1 MFQLPIKKKA
11 GTPVL
16 VLSYFFYS
24 FCLILFCFINM
35 THTASTE
42 RAILDLNT
50 HYVDNK
56 RLILD
61 LQAKL
66 RLGVKD
72 LAQSQP
78 DLCFAIDFIEDQ
90 GEEISV

>member
-1 MFQLPIKKKA
+1 
-11 GTPVL
+11 
-16 VLSYFFYS
+16 
-24 FCLILFCFINM
+24 M

-42 RAILDLNT
+42 RAILDLNA

-66 RLGVKD
+66 RRGVKD
-72 LAQSQP
+72 LAHSQS
-78 DLCFAIDFIEDQ
+78 DLCFAMDFIEDQ
-90 GEEISV
+90 GERISV